1 MMKNYSF
8 LVYLLLLSGTV
19 FTQVNTWNGSS
30 DNDWHKSCNWS
41 LNTIPTTAHD
51 VTIPTVGTYPTIT
64 GNAHCRTLNITSAAA
79 NAITVNSS
87 GGANLC
93 ISSTNGGA
101 CTTPLTNNTGASANN
116 TTSTAAICEN
126 QTKTLVGSPAGGTW
140 TIVSGGGSISG
151 NTYTP
156 PNVASNTNVTVRYSL
171 ACPVSTS
178 DRTFTVNVRNV
189 ANNTTSTA
197 SICENQTKAL
207 IGSPGGGS
215 WSVVSGGGSIS
226 GTTYTPPNVASNT
239 SVTVRYTIPANGG
252 CPATTSDRTFTVNV
266 RNVASNTT
274 STAAICENQT
284 KALAGSPGGG
294 SWSIVSGGGSISG
307 TTYTPPNVASN
318 TSVTVRYTIPANGA
332 CAATISNRTFTVNVR
347 NVANNTTSTAA
358 IDDDET
364 KALTGSPGGGSWS
377 IVSGGGSIS
386 GTTYTPPDVS
396 SATSVTVR
404 YTIPA
409 NGACPATTSDRTF
422 TVNNAS
428 VPGSAFSPGG
438 STLYGPYFCTPF
450 QNNHTRCRT
459 FNNNTSF
466 DITLTIA
473 TNIPCTNRNGG
484 ETFLIPAMGS
494 GTMCITQVGCCAGP
508 NNSPGELINW
518 SSTDGASGSFYI
530 TLESTL

>member
-171 ACPVSTS
+171 ACPVS
-178 DRTFTVNVRNV
+178 
-189 ANNTTSTA
+189 
-197 SICENQTKAL
+197 
-207 IGSPGGGS
+207 
-215 WSVVSGGGSIS
+215 
-226 GTTYTPPNVASNT
+226 
-239 SVTVRYTIPANGG
+239 
-252 CPATTSDRTFTVNV
+252 TSDRTFTVNV